1 MATVVTSS
9 QSFPT
14 GFSISLNSD
23 DLRGCEEL
31 VAAPGAGKAIEVDTV
46 TISAGAAMDV
56 TLGAGESS
64 GAVETVLIGPIYL
77 AANSTVAV
85 PLQKPIRL
93 ATNKAITADA
103 SAAGNVSIVAQGRIV

>member
-1 MATVVTSS
+1 MATTVVSN
-9 QSFPT
+9 QSYPT
-14 GFSISLNSD
+14 GFSVSLNSD

-46 TISAGAAMDV
+46 TISVGAAMDA

-64 GAVETVLIGPIYL
+64 SAVETVLIGPIYL

-85 PLQKPIRL
+85 PLAKPIRL
-93 ATNKAITADA
+93 AMNKSLTADA
-103 SAAGNVSIVAQGRIV
+103 SAAGNVTVHVTGRVV